1 MDNYKFGISDGSFIS
16 FTQREDDGVA
26 VLLNGSPTLLVIK
39 KEDKERFVEVVK
51 LVMLNSD
58 IQSNGASQGKPD
70 SSTSVS
76 NQKSYSELQEENE
89 LINASDSICHERLQ
103 KLSSLL
109 KEKEDEIRLLEEREV
124 LWSNKHQ
131 LLNDEILKYKAL
143 AEAADKLIALNG
155 WGNEQE
161 WVTYKKLKDDIQS
174 KN

>member
-1 MDNYKFGISDGSFIS
+1 MNYKIDY
-16 FTQREDDGVA
+16 
-26 VLLNGSPTLLVIK
+26 
-39 KEDKERFVEVVK
+39 DKEFWDVVGDNK
-51 LVMLNSD
+51 RLTCYSETAARWLCELLNSD
-58 IQSNGASQGKPD
+58 MQYTSATQEKPIVAPSAGNIKTLTD
-70 SSTSVS
+70 NFTDADGRELP
-76 NQKSYSELQEENE
+76 KSYSELQSQLEESLLLYNNQTKT
-89 LINASDSICHERLQ
+89 IF
-103 KLSSLL
+103 KLESLL